1 MFNKETLTTEANDS
15 GFEELAKDRELAEY
29 AKNQVIYSG
38 VFVDP
43 DEIYDLFPPSLSQQ
57 IRDPHV
63 TAVFRPD
70 AEKMFLDAL
79 GSGAK
84 INIVGYGN
92 DGKNEGVLVKV
103 EAEDPGVQK
112 ALEDNVA
119 SDHQDGEDKPLM
131 THITL
136 SIADGAAAYNTRN
149 LEFSELEEPVSI
161 NGVFKLFGKDGKL
174 IDDKETIVEMKEN
187 NSAATEEVNPDRL

>member
-70 AEKMFLDAL
+70 
-79 GSGAK
+79 
-84 INIVGYGN
+84 
-92 DGKNEGVLVKV
+92 
-103 EAEDPGVQK
+103 
-112 ALEDNVA
+112 
-119 SDHQDGEDKPLM
+119 
-131 THITL
+131 
-136 SIADGAAAYNTRN
+136 
-149 LEFSELEEPVSI
+149 PVS
-161 NGVFKLFGKDGKL
+161 G
-174 IDDKETIVEMKEN
+174 TH
-187 NSAATEEVNPDRL
+187 